1 MTNFITPRSTLLAL
15 AFAAVSGIGIAS
27 LSTSAS
33 ATNLLDACHSKTRL
47 GVISCCEH
55 YIKANGRP
63 IWMDEARASCAAAV
77 VCVKAPEPITRSLT
91 ETSIITNKP
100 LCWVKP
106 PVFTDG
112 GSINQIQP
120 PTNYF
125 SGGNIIG

>member
-15 AFAAVSGIGIAS
+15 AFAAVSGIGISS

-33 ATNLLDACHSKTRL
+33 AENLLDACHSKTRL

-63 IWMDEARASCAAAV
+63 IWMDTARATCAAAV
-77 VCVKAPEPITRSLT
+77 VCVKAPPA
-91 ETSIITNKP
+91 SIRNIIQGAVVIKKP

-106 PVFTDG
+106 PTYPN
-112 GSINQIQP
+112 GSSIP
-120 PTNYF
+120 PTV
-125 SGGNIIG
+125 GLQRKG